1 MRRMRCGHEFGGVA
15 IATAAL
21 QNVVRRSSGAG
32 LTEVSSGDLVSMLA
46 TVDALYSSG
55 VAGILVETEY
65 DFLDFP
71 VGPIIGSFDD
81 VVAVPEPSMMTLIG
95 CGVGGLVL
103 LRRRRPA

>member
-1 MRRMRCGHEFGGVA
+1 VVLTTTLRRGYLAH
-15 IATAAL
+15 
-21 QNVVRRSSGAG
+21 SGAG

-81 VVAVPEPSMMTLIG
+81 VAEVPEPSMMSLIG